1 MWKNHIQRIH
11 KCNRCENTRYKN
23 LVNSKSKP
31 YLDSKVYEDWI
42 PEKDIKCLFIA
53 ESPPGGKG
61 FFYKHQKNQKEG
73 SLRKNLFSL
82 LQIDKK
88 GYDGLSEFKQRG
100 FLLTDA
106 LKCRVN
112 KKGRSIPKS
121 IAKNCLEIL
130 EPEIEKL
137 QKSKNVKKLVVLGKT
152 ALTALRMLGYSEL
165 EKVSVTKNC
174 GKIVKSHGFEIFLCT
189 LPFARTRNYWYKAEV
204 KEELNA
210 FVR

>member
-1 MWKNHIQRIH
+1 MWKNHIRRIQN
-11 KCNRCENTRYKN
+11 CNRCQNRYKN

-31 YLDSKVYEDWI
+31 YLEFKVYKKWI

-53 ESPPGGKG
+53 ESPPGGNG
-61 FFYKHQKNQKEG
+61 FFYKHHLLPRG
-73 SLRKNLFSL
+73 LRKNLFSL
-82 LQIDKK
+82 LKIDKK

-112 KKGRSIPKS
+112 KKERGTPKS
-121 IAKNCLEIL
+121 IVKNCSEIL
-130 EPEIEKL
+130 EEEIKTL
-137 QKSKNVKKLVVLGKT
+137 WKTKNLKKIVVMGKT

-165 EKVSVTKNC
+165 EKLSVTKNC
-174 GKIVKSHGFEIFLCT
+174 GKTVQSHDFEIFICT
-189 LPFARTRNYWYKAEV
+189 LPFDRNRRYWNKLEV
-204 KEELNA
+204 KEGLNS